1 MVFFSDVLYKMI
13 SVSGGNS
20 VGTPQNCS
28 DMEVTMNH
36 TDQKRALCLLLYSL
50 TAAVAWLCARGVE
63 LEKYAAASAF
73 DPKPIE
79 CVEEL
84 LGYEQQER
92 NAFAESADV
101 RQPVIDVSL
110 LEKRRIYEIS
120 DEDYRTLLK
129 IVEAEAGSEDE
140 EGKLLVA
147 NVVLNRVK
155 SDAFPDTVTEVVYQ
169 RDGGVAQFSPVA
181 DGSLEKVEVSG
192 ETVSA
197 VERALE
203 GEDNSRGALYF
214 AARNAAD
221 AENMRWFDTHLT
233 RLFAYGGHEFFL

>member
-1 MVFFSDVLYKMI
+1 MK
-13 SVSGGNS
+13 
-20 VGTPQNCS
+20 
-28 DMEVTMNH
+28 H

-50 TAAVAWLCARGVE
+50 TAAAAWLCVRGVE

-79 CVEEL
+79 SVEAL
-84 LGYEQQER
+84 LDYERQK
-92 NAFAESADV
+92 ESASAERAGV

-110 LEKRRIYEIS
+110 LEKDRIYEIS
-120 DEDYRTLLK
+120 GEDYETLLK

-155 SDAFPDTVTEVVYQ
+155 SDDFPDTVTEVVYQ
-169 RDGGVAQFSPVA
+169 RDGGVAQFSPAA
-181 DGSLEKVEVSG
+181 DGSLSEVEAGAVSR

-197 VERALE
+197 VCRALQ

-214 AARNAAD
+214 AARSAAD

-233 RLFAYGGHEFFL
+233 RLFAYGGHEFFS